1 MNRTEAAKLLA
12 LIKVAYPSTYRDMDE
27 KTKIATVN
35 MWQSTFPTV
44 PYAIMEMA
52 FDHFRRVSK
61 FAPTVADMYEEL
73 KGLHYRALEEVMT
86 SDNPQTR
93 ETAKRIMSFTS
104 QFQYGAD
111 GGYCLNSHLQKLQTL
126 PERIDDNGG

>member
-1 MNRTEAAKLLA
+1 MNKTEAAKLLA
-12 LIKVAYPSTYRDMDE
+12 MIMVAYPSAYKDKDD
-27 KTKIATVN
+27 KFQKATVN
-35 MWQSTFPTV
+35 MWQSTFPDI
-44 PYAIMEMA
+44 PYEIMVMA
-52 FDHFRRVSK
+52 FEHFRRVSK

-73 KGLHYRALEEVMT
+73 KGLHYQAMEEAML
-86 SDNPQTR
+86 SDNPQAK

-111 GGYCLNSHLQKLQTL
+111 GGYTISSHLPKLQTL

>member
-1 MNRTEAAKLLA
+1 MNKTEAAKLLA
-12 LIKVAYPSTYRDMDE
+12 MIMVAYPSTYKDKDD
-27 KTKIATVN
+27 KFQKATVN
-35 MWQSTFPTV
+35 MWQTTFPNI
-44 PYAIMEMA
+44 PFEIMSMA
-52 FDHFRRVSK
+52 FDRFRRVSK

-86 SDNPQTR
+86 SDNPQTK

-111 GGYCLNSHLQKLQTL
+111 GGYCLNSHLPKLQTL

>member
-1 MNRTEAAKLLA
+1 MNKTEAAKLLA
-12 LIKVAYPSTYRDMDE
+12 MIMVAYPSAYRDKDD
-27 KTKIATVN
+27 KFQKATVN
-35 MWQSTFPTV
+35 MWQSTFPDIPFEV
-44 PYAIMEMA
+44 MVMA

-73 KGLHYRALEEVMT
+73 KGVYYQALEEVMT

-104 QFQYGAD
+104 QFQYGTD
-111 GGYCLNSHLQKLQTL
+111 GGYSISSHLPKLKTL

>member
-1 MNRTEAAKLLA
+1 MNKTEAAKLLA
-12 LIKVAYPSTYRDMDE
+12 MIMVAYPSTYKDKDD
-27 KTKIATVN
+27 KFQKATVN
-35 MWQSTFPTV
+35 MWQSTFPNI
-44 PYAIMEMA
+44 PFEIMTMA

-86 SDNPQTR
+86 SDDAQIR
-93 ETAKRIMSFTS
+93 EASKRILGFTS

-111 GGYCLNSHLQKLQTL
+111 GGYNISSHLPNLKTL